1 MKLVPRESER
11 LYYSISEVCDMT
23 DLKPHVL
30 RYWETAFPMLR
41 PSKNQSGNR
50 VYRPRDLELIR
61 LIRRLLY
68 EERFTVDGARQKIE
82 ELRHAAGQE
91 QMELEIPAE
100 AAPGSGGSPLSEAC
114 NELRAIIEALG
125 RDPMA
130 VDGGGVST

>member
-1 MKLVPRESER
+1 MPRENER
-11 LYYSISEVCDMT
+11 LYYSISEVCELT

-82 ELRHAAGQE
+82 DMRHASGLE
-91 QMELEIPAE
+91 QMELEIPPEAPEAPSGLVAE
-100 AAPGSGGSPLSEAC
+100 VC
-114 NELRAIIEALG
+114 TELREIIDSLG

-130 VDGGGVST
+130 VDGGGV